1 MTENLKELIDKIK
14 VLQEEEGDMKKIEE
28 LVKKVVAEKYKSDY
42 VKYEGDMYYEP

>member
-28 LVKKVVAEKYKSDY
+28 KVFFNSKWDFKK
-42 VKYEGDMYYEP
+42 

>member
-28 LVKKVVAEKYKSDY
+28 LVKKVVAEKYKN
-42 VKYEGDMYYEP
+42 E

>member
-28 LVKKVVAEKYKSDY
+28 LVKKVVAKKYKND
-42 VKYEGDMYYEP
+42 

>member
-28 LVKKVVAEKYKSDY
+28 LVKKVVAEKYKND
-42 VKYEGDMYYEP
+42 